1 MTKSVIKI
9 CNFVHYFFREGGYL
23 YCDQF
28 SLLLFSLFM
37 VGGGVQR
44 EIVPNSLYPL
54 FFFLNASLTNLIIY
68 TLFTRCYHIF
78 IQEQKHAHSSR
89 VINITILLESF
100 NIECNN
106 FSVLCACLIDIPIF
120 SREIFL
126 YAVASLALWHDCQSQ
141 SNICKNLWKSP
152 MKKSNEDINENI
164 NGRFIDKIMDIVMD
178 ILIYKCLKYVDI
190 KHLHCQ
196 NIYISEWGWYLNICI
211 NWIFKY
217 LHLIDMI
224 YHLDI

>member
-1 MTKSVIKI
+1 MKKSNEK
-9 CNFVHYFFREGGYL
+9 
-23 YCDQF
+23 
-28 SLLLFSLFM
+28 
-37 VGGGVQR
+37 VQ
-44 EIVPNSLYPL
+44 
-54 FFFLNASLTNLIIY
+54 
-68 TLFTRCYHIF
+68 
-78 IQEQKHAHSSR
+78 
-89 VINITILLESF
+89 
-100 NIECNN
+100 
-106 FSVLCACLIDIPIF
+106 
-120 SREIFL
+120 
-126 YAVASLALWHDCQSQ
+126 
-141 SNICKNLWKSP
+141 WKSP
-152 MKKSNEDINENI
+152 MKKSNEKVQWKSLMKKSNENINENI